1 MKIRLTILALVLI
14 PVLVAGGFAVTK
26 TPMSAPV
33 VAVLGAVMIWLA
45 YTRYARRIDAEV
57 IRPDDKKATP
67 ARMYMDGV
75 DFMPTSRNVLYG
87 YHFKSIAAAGPIVGP
102 IAAATLWGWMPA
114 LLWLTLGVSFLGWAS
129 DYSAIVVAVR
139 NDGNSLSAIAHRL
152 ISPRARIILFVF
164 IFFYLLLL
172 AGAFVGIM
180 AGIFD
185 PRADVPFG
193 ILMLA
198 IMGLLMGQMLYKWKM
213 DLILVTFIAVAL
225 TLGGMA
231 LGAKGISSAKGVTPD
246 GKPAATIVFG
256 GPVNSVVEKVGNGLN
271 RITGGEPMYTVV
283 DPTKADPRLATTVI
297 TADGKIVPKYVD
309 KSGAIKMMPS
319 FVFWCLMVFLFSYL
333 GTVLPIWRFAQPTN
347 YIGFWVTFITIGL
360 SALGAIVGG
369 VRALFGNPE
378 MIKAVTFQTKVFSTL
393 MPMSQAKDAAGN
405 ILQALPAIQPIWPM
419 LFVTIACG
427 AISGWHALVGSI
439 GTARQLEY
447 ETDALPVGGGGMFSE
462 NALAL
467 LSLVAVSIAGG
478 AGAGAF
484 AAGVGKLLGMVTFGA
499 IAPAYGTA
507 LGFGV
512 FVVIVLT
519 MVQLVFRVMRV
530 TLGEWLG
537 DTWAGFKNAHISAI
551 VSMGLALV
559 LVLSGTWIY
568 LWQLFGASN
577 QLMAALS
584 LLIVSLWLKSIGR
597 SPRYAFWPMLF
608 MYVTTMAAI
617 LVTAYNLY
625 ASILSNPKIAA
636 QPINSFGAIAML
648 IVAGLLFIAAILIAW
663 DAFKAWRKLDVKGA
677 TPTPTRDR
685 ERELVSAHD

>member
-1 MKIRLTILALVLI
+1 MNIRLSILVLI
-14 PVLVAGGFAVTK
+14 LIPVIVVGGYVLTHRA
-26 TPMSAPV
+26 MSAPV
-33 VAVLGAVMIWLA
+33 VVVLGAVMIYLG
-45 YTRYARRIDAEV
+45 YTRYAQAIDRTV
-57 IRPDDKKATP
+57 IQPDNKKATP

-114 LLWLTLGVSFLGWAS
+114 LLWLTLGVTFLGWAS
-129 DYSAIVVAVR
+129 DYSAIMVAVR

-152 ISPRARIILFVF
+152 IAPRTRVILFVF

-193 ILMLA
+193 IFMLA
-198 IMGLLMGQMLYKWKM
+198 IMGLLMGQMLYRWKM
-213 DLILVTFIAVAL
+213 DLIFVTLLAVVV
-225 TLGGMA
+225 TLGSMA
-231 LGAKGISSAKGVTPD
+231 LGAKGIIAAKGTTPD
-246 GKPAATIVFG
+246 GKPASALVFA
-256 GPVNSVVEKVGNGLN
+256 GPINSAVEKLSDGINTLSGRQAL
-271 RITGGEPMYTVV
+271 YTVV
-283 DPTKADPRLATTVI
+283 DPTRSDPRLVTTVVNP
-297 TADGKIVPKYVD
+297 DGKIVPKYVD
-309 KSGAIKMMPS
+309 QGGAIKMLPS
-319 FVFWCLMVFLFSYL
+319 FLFWCFFIFAFSYL

-347 YIGFWVTFITIGL
+347 YIGFWVTFLTIGL
-360 SALGAIVGG
+360 SALGAVLGG
-369 VRALFGNPE
+369 IRAILGNPE
-378 MIKAVTFQTKVFSTL
+378 MIKAVTFQTKVFAAW
-393 MPMSQAKDAAGN
+393 MPVTQAKDAAGN
-405 ILQALPAIQPIWPM
+405 ILQAMPAIQPIWPM

-427 AISGWHALVGSI
+427 AISGWHSLVGSI

-467 LSLVAVSIAGG
+467 LSLIAVSIAGG
-478 AGAGAF
+478 TGAGAF
-484 AAGVGKLLGMVTFGA
+484 AAGVGKLLGIITFGG
-499 IAPAYGTA
+499 IPPAYGTA

-537 DTWAGFKNAHISAI
+537 DAWVGFKNPHIAAI
-551 VSMGLALV
+551 LSMVLTLL

-584 LLIVSLWLKSIGR
+584 LLIVSIWLRSVGR
-597 SPRYAFWPMLF
+597 SPRFAFWPMLF

-617 LVTAYNLY
+617 VVTAYNLY

-636 QPINSFGAIAML
+636 QPINFAGAVAMIL
-648 IVAGLLFIAAILIAW
+648 VSALLFIAALIIAYDAW
-663 DAFKAWRKLDVKGA
+663 NAWHRPL
-677 TPTPTRDR
+677 P
-685 ERELVSAHD
+685 SAKVAPVPAD